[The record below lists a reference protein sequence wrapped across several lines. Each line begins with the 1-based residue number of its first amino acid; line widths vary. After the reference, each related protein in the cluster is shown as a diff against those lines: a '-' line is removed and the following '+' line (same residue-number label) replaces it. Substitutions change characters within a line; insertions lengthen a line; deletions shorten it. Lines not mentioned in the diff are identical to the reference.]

1 VLYCV
6 KFNGCLNTGFLK
18 GLLLAVGLLSTYR
31 ARIAKLKGVIK
42 IKIILSSTYSGST
55 AGFNPRPA
63 SSTAEFNP
71 RPTLVAQSSE
81 SWDEEVDNYAPTF
94 TLHHDNKR
102 KITHPSLDGSHG
114 NASRTPSPSPTLESS
129 SVKSK
134 TADLTNPLLFPAD
147 KKGTLLGQLV

>member
-1 VLYCV
+1 MLLYY
-6 KFNGCLNTGFLK
+6 FQLTELE
-18 GLLLAVGLLSTYR
+18 LQ
-31 ARIAKLKGVIK
+31 KLKMFFK
-42 IKIILSSTYSGST
+42 FKIILSSTYSGST
-55 AGFNPRPA
+55 AGFNPRPVGSSAEFNPKPA

-71 RPTLVAQSSE
+71 RPTLVPQSSE

-114 NASRTPSPSPTLESS
+114 NASRTPSPSPTPESS